1 MMLGGVLKGK
11 ICQLLIYTNSTPP
24 NDRSR
29 MYNNYAYHYTVI
41 FIKIT
46 HFYPIYR
53 CFLTHFD
60 IYY

>member
-1 MMLGGVLKGK
+1 MLVKERL
-11 ICQLLIYTNSTPP
+11 CQLLIYTNSTPP

-29 MYNNYAYHYTVI
+29 MYNNYAYHYTQI

-46 HFYPIYR
+46 HFNRIFTS
-53 CFLTHFD
+53 FLTHFD